1 MSRSSARLR
10 TLKITNNVFTVRNVF
25 YPYKD
30 YSSFLGGKLI
40 VFHLCIYDQGN
51 GVDFEIVS
59 NYFVVYET
67 YFVVGE
73 FQ

>member
-1 MSRSSARLR
+1 M
-10 TLKITNNVFTVRNVF
+10 F
-25 YPYKD
+25 
-30 YSSFLGGKLI
+30 KL
-40 VFHLCIYDQGN
+40 CNYGQGN

-67 YFVVGE
+67 YFIIGE